1 MQYVFRRSSRVIRSW
16 GEAGC
21 LCNEPA
27 WGCMRLVR
35 QLIQYLY
42 YLAKMVGLCVADMA
56 LMTG

>member
-1 MQYVFRRSSRVIRSW
+1 MQHVVRRSSSVIRSW
-16 GEAGC
+16 GEVEC
-21 LCNEPA
+21 LCNGPA

-35 QLIQYLY
+35 QLIWYLY